1 MRLYRSSKLMGSFMK
16 DFEDMTIGELQAM
29 TEGLDEWISN
39 DVKQKVVDKNLT
51 NVIKGK
57 YQRINNVN

>member
-1 MRLYRSSKLMGSFMK
+1 MK
-16 DFEDMTIGELQAM
+16 EFKDMTIGELQAM

>member
-1 MRLYRSSKLMGSFMK
+1 MK
-16 DFEDMTIGELQAM
+16 DFEDMTIGELRKM
-29 TEGLDEWISN
+29 TAGLEEWISN
-39 DVKQKVVDKNLT
+39 DVKQKLVDKNLT